1 MDQSEGNGID
11 VPPSSGMP
19 SPPPAK
25 KTYYS
30 TGGEKLGTS
39 SKIGKFICI
48 LQPSLLPISLIL
60 ASLSDI
66 SHNLTQLDIA
76 YNKTS
81 MQHQAL

>member
-1 MDQSEGNGID
+1 MDQSGDNGID
-11 VPPSSGMP
+11 LPRSSGMP

-30 TGGEKLGTS
+30 TGKEKLGTS

-48 LQPSLLPISLIL
+48 LQPSLLPISLVL
-60 ASLSDI
+60 ASLSDRI
-66 SHNLTQLDIA
+66 HNFTQLHTV